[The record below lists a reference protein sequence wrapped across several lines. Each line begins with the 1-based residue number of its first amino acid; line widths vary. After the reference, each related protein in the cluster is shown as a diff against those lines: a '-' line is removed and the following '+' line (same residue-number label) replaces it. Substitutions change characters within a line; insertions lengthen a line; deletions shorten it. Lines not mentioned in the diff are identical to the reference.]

1 MTCWNDWVARFISN
15 GATLGVGQDRS
26 RPKFDAMSIW
36 IDGQSSRT
44 TAFGKRRRSDF
55 SFAKVTAKRPQYMAP
70 LKLWPRVDLWDC
82 SIRWL
87 AQRSELIGLVFI
99 DQWIDYLAE
108 LAFKDLRKLI

>member
-1 MTCWNDWVARFISN
+1 MVIAS
-15 GATLGVGQDRS
+15 
-26 RPKFDAMSIW
+26 
-36 IDGQSSRT
+36 
-44 TAFGKRRRSDF
+44 AFGKRRRSDF
-55 SFAKVTAKRPQYMAP
+55 SFAKVIAERPQYMGP

-82 SIRWL
+82 STRWF